1 MSASEDRKGE
11 AFMDRWSRLKRR
23 QPAPAPE
30 EAKPVPAAE
39 AKPAAPLPPIE
50 ELKPDSDFTPFMQA
64 EVDPATRRSAL
75 KKLFAGDAHFNLP
88 DPYEAYCEDYTK
100 SDPIPEAM
108 LRTLNQ
114 AQRILFSEE
123 KKPVEAAAA
132 GAAAPAAPAA
142 ELKEEDAQR
151 KDA

>member
-1 MSASEDRKGE
+1 MSAGEDGKGE
-11 AFMDRWSRLKRR
+11 AFLERWSRRKR
-23 QPAPAPE
+23 QPQAAAPE
-30 EAKPVPAAE
+30 EKPVAAAE
-39 AKPAAPLPPIE
+39 AKPAVPLPPVD

-114 AQRILFSEE
+114 AQRILFNEE
-123 KKPVEAAAA
+123 KKPAEAATA
-132 GAAAPAAPAA
+132 AAAPAAAPAA
-142 ELKEEDAQR
+142 EHKEEDAER